1 MDSKDI
7 EAQLKSLI
15 GLNLSQ
21 NTTGTLPISKGTVLN
36 FNLNLVLYKDQPQTL
51 AAAEHLALI
60 PTGEAGAGP
69 GARVRLIASRTRE
82 TRSPA

>member
-36 FNLNLVLYKDQPQTL
+36 FHLNLVLYKDHCRLWQQQSTWRLSPR
-51 AAAEHLALI
+51 
-60 PTGEAGAGP
+60 GRP
-69 GARVRLIASRTRE
+69 GRGRGLGSG
-82 TRSPA
+82 